1 MKKRANTNET
11 EPHFDNRTE
20 ITVQRANSWLQKTC
34 FIWHIF
40 FRWCDKKRS
49 IRQRHQVTRFHTA
62 KDERIP
68 YPMQYI
74 WFVLMSSF
82 FARSFGYFLWLWS
95 FFLSVFFVL
104 SDSSQSVFLIQLRNV
119 MRIDRHSK
127 TESFA
132 RCSMQFMHLYSQA
145 HFALPARFLVCS
157 IVAHWI
163 TRGRRRRTST
173 KNICVDIPLYTTH
186 CYIWLCIDV
195 MLSFRLSFLFYVS
208 RFGFCVQNCS

>member
-1 MKKRANTNET
+1 MFSVAAQYIVKRTNGASANANALVTSVLFTTKICYTILFNEKKANTNET

-82 FARSFGYFLWLWS
+82 LLVRSDIFSGYGLS
-95 FFLSVFFVL
+95 FFLSSLCSVTLHSQFF
-104 SDSSQSVFLIQLRNV
+104 
-119 MRIDRHSK
+119 
-127 TESFA
+127 SFS
-132 RCSMQFMHLYSQA
+132 CEM
-145 HFALPARFLVCS
+145 
-157 IVAHWI
+157 
-163 TRGRRRRTST
+163 
-173 KNICVDIPLYTTH
+173 
-186 CYIWLCIDV
+186 
-195 MLSFRLSFLFYVS
+195 
-208 RFGFCVQNCS
+208 